1 MSSALRRIAVINPN
15 TTQSM
20 TDGVVAAASFVAQ
33 STTCLIGITS
43 RTGVASVESH
53 IDEVIAANSVLM
65 EVERAEASPQPPDAY
80 VIACFGDTGLPAA
93 REAAHGPVVGMTEA
107 ALMTAAFLA
116 HRFTIITMP
125 PRTMEQSDRV
135 VRTLGL
141 EHRCTVRAI
150 NEPVSAVLG
159 GSSHL
164 LAAFVDEARR
174 AMADDA
180 SEAVILGCAG
190 LADLTVPLGQEL
202 GVPVIDG
209 VAAGISLAE
218 GLLAQELNTS
228 RASTWARAP
237 RPAPLRFS

>member
-1 MSSALRRIAVINPN
+1 MSSAIRRIAVINPN

-20 TDGVVAAASFVAQ
+20 TDGVLAAAWSAAQ
-33 STTCLIGITS
+33 STTHLIGITA

-53 IDEVIAANSVLM
+53 IDEVTAANSVLT

-107 ALMTAAFLA
+107 ALMTATLLA

-125 PRTMEQSDRV
+125 RRTMEQSDRV

-150 NEPVSAVLG
+150 DEPVSTVLA

-164 LAAFVDEARR
+164 FATFVDEARR
-174 AMADDA
+174 AMTDDS
-180 SEAVILGCAG
+180 SEAIILGCAG

-202 GVPVIDG
+202 GVPIIDG

-218 GLLAQELNTS
+218 GLLAQRLNTS
-228 RASTWARAP
+228 RVSTWARAP
-237 RPAPLRFS
+237 QPAPPRFS